1 MNREK
6 EKQILRSIKALV
18 QKEPHLNANEVRII
32 VALERAIARLLRS
45 KELSEHLIFKGGFVL
60 LKTYKSLRF
69 TRDGDA
75 LAVSI
80 DKENFKNFVS
90 QALAMDLDDGMW
102 FGDIQISNLEDQG
115 RYGAYRFDCA
125 FHVGEPDL
133 KKVHKLP
140 RIHIDVG
147 FSDRLPMK
155 PPGQIMPSVLDHQP
169 LVSWKVYPMEYI
181 IAEKLETFY
190 DRGSANSR
198 AKDLYDLVYLIP
210 RCSDKKKMT
219 DAIKETFKNRK
230 TPLPTSFVEKAEEF
244 DQSILRSAW
253 PGIKVFAEKLEF
265 DKAWEAL
272 RKQLKD
278 LDEYIQKSKS

>member
-18 QKEPHLNANEVRII
+18 QKEPHFNANEVRII

-60 LKTYKSLRF
+60 LKTYMSLRF

-80 DKENFKNFVS
+80 DKEKFKSFVS
-90 QALAMDLDDGMW
+90 QALAVDLDDGMW
-102 FGDIQISNLEDQG
+102 FGDIQITDLEDQD

-125 FHVGEPDL
+125 FQVGEPDL
-133 KKVHKLP
+133 KKVHKLS
-140 RIHIDVG
+140 RINIDVG

-155 PPGQIMPSVLDHQP
+155 PPDQTMPSVLEQQP
-169 LVSWKVYPMEYI
+169 PVSWKVYPMEYI
-181 IAEKLETFY
+181 IAEKLETLY

-198 AKDLYDLVYLIP
+198 AKDIYDLIYLIP
-210 RCSDKKKMT
+210 RCADKKKIT
-219 DAIKETFKNRK
+219 DAIKETFKNRE
-230 TPLPTSFVEKAEEF
+230 TSLPTSFVEKADEF
-244 DQSILRSAW
+244 DQTILRSAW
-253 PGIKVFAEKLEF
+253 PGIKVFEEKLEF
-265 DKAWEAL
+265 DEAWEAL

-278 LDEYIQKSKS
+278 LDEYFQKFKL